1 LWEQANSQTDG
12 MVSLNFM
19 ASINTMAQF
28 MIDNV
33 HQLFETPTSSFEIS
47 SLPPVCG
54 TQPLQMRACTFVA
67 GLLDFCE
74 LISRHRCAASV
85 PGDQVRGSS

>member
-1 LWEQANSQTDG
+1 VGPNFLWEQANSQNDS

-19 ASINTMAQF
+19 GSINTLAQF

-47 SLPPVCG
+47 SLPPVR
-54 TQPLQMRACTFVA
+54 LESSLLLHVA
-67 GLLDFCE
+67 
-74 LISRHRCAASV
+74 I
-85 PGDQVRGSS
+85 

>member
-1 LWEQANSQTDG
+1 

-19 ASINTMAQF
+19 GSINTMAQF

-54 TQPLQMRACTFVA
+54 PAPPPNVRTFVA
-67 GLLDFCE
+67 GLLDS
-74 LISRHRCAASV
+74 LS
-85 PGDQVRGSS
+85 

>member
-19 ASINTMAQF
+19 ASINTLAQF

-47 SLPPVCG
+47 SLPPVWS
-54 TQPLQMRACTFVA
+54 TTPHAHVHVR
-67 GLLDFCE
+67 GLL
-74 LISRHRCAASV
+74 L
-85 PGDQVRGSS
+85 GSLC